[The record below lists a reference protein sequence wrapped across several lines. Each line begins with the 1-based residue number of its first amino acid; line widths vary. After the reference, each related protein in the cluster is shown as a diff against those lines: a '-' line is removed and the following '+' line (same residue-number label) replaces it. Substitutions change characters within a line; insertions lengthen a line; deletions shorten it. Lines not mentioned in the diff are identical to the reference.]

1 MGVGTIITYWSS
13 KETNMG
19 EIESSDRPAAG
30 GPEKRQRT
38 QKTGRARA
46 RGVTPR
52 SRIS

>member
-1 MGVGTIITYWSS
+1 
-13 KETNMG
+13 MG
-19 EIESSDRPAAG
+19 EIESSDRPADG

-38 QKTGRARA
+38 EKAGKARA